1 MNADHVAMFSALD
14 LARML
19 FGVLIVAAGAV
30 SCLFFVGRRKQR
42 EYSLLYFGLGAM
54 LYGVRLFINGSSGYM
69 QGRWDWITE
78 VISLVIPIPLL
89 LFFTATMAKR
99 WRKIAL
105 SSIGIFFVIAAVGM
119 AELFLVHSER
129 ATQKVIHLIAVIVIP
144 VLMVLLFIGG
154 RSATREQKILRAGF
168 FVFLLFIVHTN
179 LGNIGMISHGP
190 DLEFIG
196 FVTFLGCLGY
206 VAAARTQRNE
216 EQLLTLNKE
225 LEIAR
230 GIQAGL
236 LPEKSFSVAGLTAAS
251 RYVPASSVAGDFY
264 DFLPKD
270 GGLGVLIADVSGH
283 GVPAALSAS
292 MVKVA
297 IRAQRDWADDPA
309 RVLSGLNS
317 ILCGNLQG
325 QFVTAGY
332 LFLDPQRGALAY
344 AGAGHPPLLAWR
356 GREKKI
362 ESLEENGLMLG
373 IFPEGVY
380 KCMTAALEP
389 GDRFVLYTDGI
400 TEAPSLSGEEFGM
413 ERFKDFLAK
422 HATSP
427 AQELC
432 DSLVKRVTT
441 WSGNS
446 SREQH
451 DDLTLIESSFPGRAK
466 PAAAGVLR

>member
-1 MNADHVAMFSALD
+1 MDADHVAAFSALD

-30 SCLFFVGRRKQR
+30 SCLFFAFRRKQR
-42 EYSLLYFGLGAM
+42 EYSLLYFGLGAI
-54 LYGVRLFINGSSGYM
+54 LYGVRLFINGSAHYV
-69 QGRWDWITE
+69 QGQWDWITE
-78 VISLVIPIPLL
+78 AISLVIPIPLL
-89 LFFTATMAKR
+89 LFFTATMARR
-99 WRKIAL
+99 WRKLAMW
-105 SSIGIFFVIAAVGM
+105 SIGVFSVIGAVGM
-119 AELFLVHSER
+119 VELFLVHSER
-129 ATQKVIHLIAVIVIP
+129 ATQRVIHLIAVVVIP
-144 VLMVLLFIGG
+144 ILMVLLFVGG

-168 FVFLLFIVHTN
+168 FVFLMFIVHTN
-179 LGNIGMISHGP
+179 LANIGAIPHGP

-196 FVTFLGCLGY
+196 FVAFLGCLGY
-206 VAAARTQRNE
+206 VAAARTHHNE
-216 EQLLTLNKE
+216 ERLLALNKE

-251 RYVPASSVAGDFY
+251 RYVPATSVAGDFY

-270 GGLGVLIADVSGH
+270 SGLGVLIADVSGH

-309 RVLSGLNS
+309 RVLTGLNS

-332 LFLDPQRGALAY
+332 VYLDPGRGALAY

-356 GREKKI
+356 AREKKV
-362 ESLEENGLMLG
+362 ECMEENGLMLG

-380 KCMTAALEP
+380 KCMTADLAP

-400 TEAPSLSGEEFGM
+400 TEAPSLAGEEFGM
-413 ERFKDFLAK
+413 DRFKSFLAE
-422 HATSP
+422 HAASP

-432 DSLVKRVTT
+432 DALVKHVTA
-441 WSGNS
+441 WSGN

-451 DDLTLIESSFPGRAK
+451 DDLTLIVVDYK
-466 PAAAGVLR
+466 AA

>member
-1 MNADHVAMFSALD
+1 MNADHVAAFSALD

-30 SCLFFVGRRKQR
+30 SCLFFAVRLKLR

-54 LYGVRLFINGSSGYM
+54 LYGVRLFINGSSNYM
-69 QGRWDWITE
+69 QEQWDWITE
-78 VISLVIPIPLL
+78 VIALVIPIPLL
-89 LFFTATMAKR
+89 LFFTATMARR
-99 WRKIAL
+99 WRKLAL
-105 SSIGIFFVIAAVGM
+105 WSIGIFCVIGAVGM

-129 ATQKVIHLIAVIVIP
+129 ATQKAIHLIAIVVIP

-154 RSATREQKILRAGF
+154 RTASREQKILRAGF

-179 LGNIGMISHGP
+179 LGNTGMISHGP

-236 LPEKSFSVAGLTAAS
+236 LPEKGFSVAGLTTAS
-251 RYVPASSVAGDFY
+251 RYVPATSVAGDFY

-270 GGLGVLIADVSGH
+270 GGLGILIADVSGH

-297 IRAQRDWADDPA
+297 ITAQRDWANDPA

-325 QFVTAGY
+325 QFVTAGFLY
-332 LFLDPQRGALAY
+332 LDPRRGALTY

-356 GREKKI
+356 GREKKV
-362 ESLEENGLMLG
+362 ESIEENGLMLG
-373 IFPEGVY
+373 IFPEGAY
-380 KCMTAALEP
+380 KSMTAALEP

-400 TEAPSLSGEEFGM
+400 AEAPSLSGEEFGM
-413 ERFKDFLAK
+413 ERFKDFM
-422 HATSP
+422 TQNSGRS
-427 AQELC
+427 AQDFC
-432 DSLVKRVTT
+432 DGLIQHVAA
-441 WSGNS
+441 WCGNS

-451 DDLTLIESSFPGRAK
+451 DDLTLIVVDYKVP
-466 PAAAGVLR
+466 

>member
-1 MNADHVAMFSALD
+1 MNGDHIAAFSALD

-19 FGVLIVAAGAV
+19 FGVLIVAAGTV
-30 SCLFFVGRRKQR
+30 SCLFFAFRRKQR
-42 EYSLLYFGLGAM
+42 EYSLLYFGLGAI
-54 LYGVRLFINGSSGYM
+54 LYGVRLFINGSASYM
-69 QGRWDWITE
+69 HGRWDWITE

-99 WRKIAL
+99 WRRLAL
-105 SSIGIFFVIAAVGM
+105 WSIGVFSVIGAVGM
-119 AELFLVHSER
+119 VELFLVHSER
-129 ATQKVIHLIAVIVIP
+129 ATQRAIHLIAVVVIP
-144 VLMVLLFIGG
+144 ILMVLLFVGG

-179 LGNIGMISHGP
+179 LANIGAIPHGP

-206 VAAARTQRNE
+206 VAAARTHQNE

-225 LEIAR
+225 LAIAR

-251 RYVPASSVAGDFY
+251 RYVPATSVAGDFY

-297 IRAQRDWADDPA
+297 IRAQRDWADKPA
-309 RVLSGLNS
+309 QVLTGLNS

-332 LFLDPQRGALAY
+332 LYLDPRRGALTY
-344 AGAGHPPLLAWR
+344 AGAGHPPLLVWR
-356 GREKKI
+356 AGEAKV
-362 ESLEENGLMLG
+362 ESMEENGLMLG
-373 IFPEGVY
+373 IFPEGAY
-380 KCMTAALEP
+380 KSLTATLNS
-389 GDRFVLYTDGI
+389 GDRFILYTDGI
-400 TEAPSLSGEEFGM
+400 PEAPSASGEEFGM
-413 ERFKDFLAK
+413 ERFKDFLQQNSG
-422 HATSP
+422 HST
-427 AQELC
+427 QELC
-432 DSLVKRVTT
+432 DLLIQQLTA
-441 WSGNS
+441 WCGNS
-446 SREQH
+446 AKEQH
-451 DDLTLIESSFPGRAK
+451 DDLTLIVVDYK
-466 PAAAGVLR
+466 AA

>member
-1 MNADHVAMFSALD
+1 
-14 LARML
+14 
-19 FGVLIVAAGAV
+19 
-30 SCLFFVGRRKQR
+30 
-42 EYSLLYFGLGAM
+42 
-54 LYGVRLFINGSSGYM
+54 M
-69 QGRWDWITE
+69 QGQWDWITE
-78 VISLVIPIPLL
+78 AISLVIPIPLL
-89 LFFTATMAKR
+89 LFFTATMARR
-99 WRKIAL
+99 WRKLAL
-105 SSIGIFFVIAAVGM
+105 WSIGVFSVIGAVGM
-119 AELFLVHSER
+119 VELFLVHSER
-129 ATQKVIHLIAVIVIP
+129 ATQRVIHLIAVVVIP
-144 VLMVLLFIGG
+144 ILMVLLFVGG

-168 FVFLLFIVHTN
+168 FVFLMFIVHTN
-179 LGNIGMISHGP
+179 LANIGAIPHGP

-196 FVTFLGCLGY
+196 FVAFLGCLGY
-206 VAAARTQRNE
+206 VAAARTHHNE
-216 EQLLTLNKE
+216 ERLLALNKE

-251 RYVPASSVAGDFY
+251 RYVPATSVAGDFY

-270 GGLGVLIADVSGH
+270 SGLGVLIADVSGH

-309 RVLSGLNS
+309 RVLTGLNS

-332 LFLDPQRGALAY
+332 VYLDPGRGALAY

-356 GREKKI
+356 AREKKV
-362 ESLEENGLMLG
+362 ECMEENGLMLG

-380 KCMTAALEP
+380 KCMTADLAP

-400 TEAPSLSGEEFGM
+400 TEAPSLAGEEFGM
-413 ERFKDFLAK
+413 DRFKSFLAE
-422 HATSP
+422 HAASP

-432 DSLVKRVTT
+432 DALVKHVTA
-441 WSGNS
+441 WSGN

-451 DDLTLIESSFPGRAK
+451 DDLTLVVVDYK
-466 PAAAGVLR
+466 AA

>member
-1 MNADHVAMFSALD
+1 MNADHVAAFSALD

-30 SCLFFVGRRKQR
+30 SCLFFAVRRKQR
-42 EYSLLYFGLGAM
+42 EYSLLYFGLGAI
-54 LYGVRLFINGSSGYM
+54 LYGVRLFINGSSHYM

-78 VISLVIPIPLL
+78 AISLVIPIPLL
-89 LFFTATMAKR
+89 LFFTATMARR
-99 WRKIAL
+99 WRKLAL
-105 SSIGIFFVIAAVGM
+105 WSIGVFCVIGAVGM

-129 ATQKVIHLIAVIVIP
+129 ATQKAIHLIAIVVIP
-144 VLMVLLFIGG
+144 LLMVLLFVGG

-168 FVFLLFIVHTN
+168 FVFLVFIVHTN
-179 LGNIGMISHGP
+179 LANIGVIPHGP
-190 DLEFIG
+190 ELEFIG

-216 EQLLTLNKE
+216 EQLLTLSKE

-236 LPEKSFSVAGLTAAS
+236 LPEKSFSVAGLTTAS
-251 RYVPASSVAGDFY
+251 RYIPASSVAGDFY

-297 IRAQRDWADDPA
+297 IRAQRDWADKPA
-309 RVLSGLNS
+309 QVLTGLNS
-317 ILCGNLQG
+317 ILCGSLQG

-332 LFLDPQRGALAY
+332 LYLDPSRGALAY
-344 AGAGHPPLLAWR
+344 AGAGHPPLLVWR
-356 GREKKI
+356 AREARV
-362 ESLEENGLMLG
+362 ESMEENGLMLG
-373 IFPEGVY
+373 IFPEGAY
-380 KCMTAALEP
+380 KSMTGSLEP

-400 TEAPSLSGEEFGM
+400 PEAPTLSGEEFGM
-413 ERFKDFLAK
+413 ERFKSFLAE
-422 HATSP
+422 HAGSS

-432 DSLVKRVTT
+432 DALMKHLTA
-441 WSGNS
+441 WSGS
-446 SREQH
+446 TREQH
-451 DDLTLIESSFPGRAK
+451 DDLTLIVVDYK
-466 PAAAGVLR
+466 AA

>member
-1 MNADHVAMFSALD
+1 MNADHIAAFSALD

-30 SCLFFVGRRKQR
+30 SCLFFTGLRKQR
-42 EYSLLYFGLGAM
+42 EYSLLYFGLGAI
-54 LYGVRLFINGSSGYM
+54 LYGVRLFINGSSSYM
-69 QGRWDWITE
+69 HGRWDWITE
-78 VISLVIPIPLL
+78 MISLVIPIPLL
-89 LFFTATMAKR
+89 LFFTATMARR
-99 WRKIAL
+99 WRKLAL
-105 SSIGIFFVIAAVGM
+105 WSIGIFSVIGAVGM

-129 ATQKVIHLIAVIVIP
+129 ATQRAIHLIAVVVIP
-144 VLMVLLFIGG
+144 VLMVLLFVGG

-168 FVFLLFIVHTN
+168 FVFLVFIVHTN
-179 LGNIGMISHGP
+179 LANIGAITHGP

-236 LPEKSFSVAGLTAAS
+236 LPEKNFSVAGLIAAS
-251 RYVPASSVAGDFY
+251 RYIPATSVAGDFY

-297 IRAQRDWADDPA
+297 IRAQHDWADDPA
-309 RVLSGLNS
+309 RVLRGLNS

-332 LFLDPQRGALAY
+332 LYLDPRRGAVTY

-356 GREKKI
+356 GREKRV
-362 ESLEENGLMLG
+362 ESMEENGLMLG
-373 IFPEGVY
+373 IFPEGAY
-380 KCMTAALEP
+380 KSMTAALEP

-400 TEAPSLSGEEFGM
+400 AEAPSLSGEEFGM
-413 ERFKDFLAK
+413 DRFKSFLAE
-422 HATSP
+422 HAASS

-432 DSLVKRVTT
+432 DALIKHVTA
-441 WSGNS
+441 WSGS
-446 SREQH
+446 PREQH
-451 DDLTLIESSFPGRAK
+451 DDLTLIVVDYK
-466 PAAAGVLR
+466 AA

>member
-1 MNADHVAMFSALD
+1 MDADHVAAFSALD

-30 SCLFFVGRRKQR
+30 SCLFFAFRRKQR
-42 EYSLLYFGLGAM
+42 EYSLLYFGLGAI
-54 LYGVRLFINGSSGYM
+54 LYGVRLFINGSAHYM
-69 QGRWDWITE
+69 QGQWDWITE
-78 VISLVIPIPLL
+78 AISLVIPIPLL
-89 LFFTATMAKR
+89 LFFTATIVRR
-99 WRKIAL
+99 WRKLAL
-105 SSIGIFFVIAAVGM
+105 WSIGVFSVIGAVGM
-119 AELFLVHSER
+119 VELFVVHSER
-129 ATQKVIHLIAVIVIP
+129 ATQRVIHLIAVVVIP
-144 VLMVLLFIGG
+144 ILMVLLFVGG

-168 FVFLLFIVHTN
+168 FVFLMFIVHTN
-179 LGNIGMISHGP
+179 LANIGAIPHGP

-196 FVTFLGCLGY
+196 FVAFLGCLGY
-206 VAAARTQRNE
+206 VAAARTHHNE
-216 EQLLTLNKE
+216 ERLLALNKE
-225 LEIAR
+225 MEIAR

-251 RYVPASSVAGDFY
+251 RYVPATSVAGDFY

-270 GGLGVLIADVSGH
+270 SGLGVLIADVSGH

-309 RVLSGLNS
+309 RVLTGLNS

-332 LFLDPQRGALAY
+332 LYLDPGRGALAY

-356 GREKKI
+356 AREKKV
-362 ESLEENGLMLG
+362 ECMEENGLMLG
-373 IFPEGVY
+373 IFPEGAY
-380 KCMTAALEP
+380 KCMTADLAP

-413 ERFKDFLAK
+413 DRFKSFLAE
-422 HATSP
+422 HAASP

-432 DSLVKRVTT
+432 DALVKHVRA
-441 WSGNS
+441 WSGN

-451 DDLTLIESSFPGRAK
+451 DDLTLVVVDYK
-466 PAAAGVLR
+466 AA

>member
-1 MNADHVAMFSALD
+1 MNADHVAAFSALD

-30 SCLFFVGRRKQR
+30 SCLFFAVRRKQR
-42 EYSLLYFGLGAM
+42 EYSLLYFGLGAI
-54 LYGVRLFINGSSGYM
+54 LYGVRLFINGSSHYM
-69 QGRWDWITE
+69 QERWDWITE
-78 VISLVIPIPLL
+78 AISLVIPIPLL
-89 LFFTATMAKR
+89 LFFTATMARR
-99 WRKIAL
+99 WRKL
-105 SSIGIFFVIAAVGM
+105 VLWSIGVFCVIGAVGM

-129 ATQKVIHLIAVIVIP
+129 ATQKAIHLIAIVVIP
-144 VLMVLLFIGG
+144 LLMVLLFVGG

-168 FVFLLFIVHTN
+168 FVFLVFIVHTN
-179 LGNIGMISHGP
+179 LANIGVIPHGP

-216 EQLLTLNKE
+216 EQLLTLSKE

-236 LPEKSFSVAGLTAAS
+236 LPEKSFSVAGLTTAS
-251 RYVPASSVAGDFY
+251 RYIPASSVAGDFY
-264 DFLPKD
+264 DFLPTD

-297 IRAQRDWADDPA
+297 IRAQRDWADKPA
-309 RVLSGLNS
+309 QVLTGLNS
-317 ILCGNLQG
+317 ILCGSLQG

-332 LFLDPQRGALAY
+332 LYLDPSRGALAY
-344 AGAGHPPLLAWR
+344 AGAGHPPLLVWR
-356 GREKKI
+356 AREARV
-362 ESLEENGLMLG
+362 ECMEENGLMLG
-373 IFPEGVY
+373 IFPEGAY
-380 KCMTAALEP
+380 KSMTAALEP

-400 TEAPSLSGEEFGM
+400 AEAPSLSGEEFGM
-413 ERFKDFLAK
+413 ERFKSFLAE
-422 HATSP
+422 HSGSS

-432 DSLVKRVTT
+432 DALIKRVTA
-441 WSGNS
+441 WSGS
-446 SREQH
+446 PREQH
-451 DDLTLIESSFPGRAK
+451 DDLTLIVVDYK
-466 PAAAGVLR
+466 AA

>member
-1 MNADHVAMFSALD
+1 MNADHVAAFSALD

-30 SCLFFVGRRKQR
+30 SCLFFAVRLKLR

-54 LYGVRLFINGSSGYM
+54 LYGVRLFINGSSNYM
-69 QGRWDWITE
+69 QEQWDWITE
-78 VISLVIPIPLL
+78 VIALVIPIPLL
-89 LFFTATMAKR
+89 LFFTATMARR
-99 WRKIAL
+99 WRKLAL
-105 SSIGIFFVIAAVGM
+105 WSIGIFCVIGAVGM
-119 AELFLVHSER
+119 AELFLVQSER
-129 ATQKVIHLIAVIVIP
+129 ATQKAIHLIAVVVIP

-154 RSATREQKILRAGF
+154 RTASREQKILRAGF

-216 EQLLTLNKE
+216 EQLLILNKE

-230 GIQAGL
+230 GIQASL
-236 LPEKSFSVAGLTAAS
+236 LPEKGFSVAGLTTAS
-251 RYVPASSVAGDFY
+251 RYVPATSVAGDFY
-264 DFLPKD
+264 DFLPQD
-270 GGLGVLIADVSGH
+270 GGLGILIADVSGH

-297 IRAQRDWADDPA
+297 ITAQRDWANDPA

-332 LFLDPQRGALAY
+332 LYLDPRRGALAY

-356 GREKKI
+356 RREQRI
-362 ESLEENGLMLG
+362 ASIEENGLMLG

-380 KCMTAALEP
+380 KSMTAALEP

-400 TEAPSLSGEEFGM
+400 TEAPSLTGEEFGM
-413 ERFKDFLAK
+413 ERFKDFM
-422 HATSP
+422 TQNSGRS
-427 AQELC
+427 AQDFC
-432 DSLVKRVTT
+432 DGLIQHVAAWCGS
-441 WSGNS
+441 S

-451 DDLTLIESSFPGRAK
+451 DDLTLIVVDYK
-466 PAAAGVLR
+466 AA

>member
-1 MNADHVAMFSALD
+1 MDADHVAAFSALD

-30 SCLFFVGRRKQR
+30 SCLFFAIRRKQR
-42 EYSLLYFGLGAM
+42 EYSLLYFGLGAI
-54 LYGVRLFINGSSGYM
+54 LYGVRLFINGSAHYM
-69 QGRWDWITE
+69 QGQWDWITE
-78 VISLVIPIPLL
+78 AISLVIPIPLL
-89 LFFTATMAKR
+89 LFFTATMVRR
-99 WRKIAL
+99 WRKLAL
-105 SSIGIFFVIAAVGM
+105 WSIGVFSVIGAVGM
-119 AELFLVHSER
+119 VELFVVHSER
-129 ATQKVIHLIAVIVIP
+129 ATQRVIHLIAVVVIP
-144 VLMVLLFIGG
+144 ILMVLLFVGG

-168 FVFLLFIVHTN
+168 FVFLMFIVHTN
-179 LGNIGMISHGP
+179 LANIGAIPHGP

-196 FVTFLGCLGY
+196 FVAFLGCLGY
-206 VAAARTQRNE
+206 VAAARTHHNE
-216 EQLLTLNKE
+216 ERLLALNKE
-225 LEIAR
+225 MEIAR

-251 RYVPASSVAGDFY
+251 RYVPATSVAGDFY

-270 GGLGVLIADVSGH
+270 SGLGVLIADVSGH

-309 RVLSGLNS
+309 RVLTGLNS

-332 LFLDPQRGALAY
+332 LYLDPGRGALAY

-356 GREKKI
+356 AREKKV
-362 ESLEENGLMLG
+362 ECMEENGLMLG
-373 IFPEGVY
+373 IFPEGAY
-380 KCMTAALEP
+380 KCMTADLAP

-413 ERFKDFLAK
+413 DRFKSFLAE
-422 HATSP
+422 HAASP

-432 DSLVKRVTT
+432 DALVKHVRA
-441 WSGNS
+441 WSGN

-451 DDLTLIESSFPGRAK
+451 DDLTLVVVDYK
-466 PAAAGVLR
+466 AA

>member
-1 MNADHVAMFSALD
+1 MNADHVALFSALD

-19 FGVLIVAAGAV
+19 FGVLIVPAGAV
-30 SCLFFVGRRKQR
+30 SCLFFAVRRKQR
-42 EYSLLYFGLGAM
+42 EYSLLYFGLGAI
-54 LYGVRLFINGSSGYM
+54 LYGVRLFINGSSNYM
-69 QGRWDWITE
+69 QGRWDPITE

-99 WRKIAL
+99 WRKL
-105 SSIGIFFVIAAVGM
+105 VLWSIGVFCVIGAVGM

-129 ATQKVIHLIAVIVIP
+129 ATQKVIHLIAVVVIP
-144 VLMVLLFIGG
+144 VLMVLLFVGG
-154 RSATREQKILRAGF
+154 RSATRDQKILRAGF
-168 FVFLLFIVHTN
+168 FIFLLFIVHTN
-179 LGNIGMISHGP
+179 LTNIGAIQHGP

-236 LPEKSFSVAGLTAAS
+236 LPEKSFSVAGLTTAS
-251 RYVPASSVAGDFY
+251 RYVPATSVAGDFY

-297 IRAQRDWADDPA
+297 IRAQRDWADKPA
-309 RVLSGLNS
+309 QVLTGLNA
-317 ILCGNLQG
+317 ILCGSLQG

-332 LFLDPQRGALAY
+332 LYLDPRRGALAY
-344 AGAGHPPLLAWR
+344 AGAGHPPLLIWR
-356 GREKKI
+356 AQDARV
-362 ESLEENGLMLG
+362 ESMEENGLMLG
-373 IFPEGVY
+373 IFPEGAY
-380 KCMTAALEP
+380 KSLSATLNS
-389 GDRFVLYTDGI
+389 GDRFILYTDGI
-400 TEAPSLSGEEFGM
+400 TEAPSASGEEFGM
-413 ERFKDFLAK
+413 ERLKDFLQQNSG
-422 HATSP
+422 HST
-427 AQELC
+427 QELC
-432 DSLVKRVTT
+432 DLLIQQLAA
-441 WSGNS
+441 WCGNS
-446 SREQH
+446 AKDQH
-451 DDLTLIESSFPGRAK
+451 DDLTFIVVDYK
-466 PAAAGVLR
+466 AA

>member
-1 MNADHVAMFSALD
+1 MDADHVAAFSALD

-30 SCLFFVGRRKQR
+30 SCLFFAFRRKQR
-42 EYSLLYFGLGAM
+42 EYSLLYFGLGAI
-54 LYGVRLFINGSSGYM
+54 LYGVRLFINGSAHYM
-69 QGRWDWITE
+69 QGQWDWITE
-78 VISLVIPIPLL
+78 AISLVIPIPLL
-89 LFFTATMAKR
+89 LFFTATMARR
-99 WRKIAL
+99 WRKLAL
-105 SSIGIFFVIAAVGM
+105 WSIGVFSVIGAVGM
-119 AELFLVHSER
+119 VELFLVHSER
-129 ATQKVIHLIAVIVIP
+129 ATQRVIHLIAVVVIP
-144 VLMVLLFIGG
+144 ILMVLLFVGG

-168 FVFLLFIVHTN
+168 FVFLMFIVHTN
-179 LGNIGMISHGP
+179 LANIGAIPHGP

-196 FVTFLGCLGY
+196 FVAFLGCLGY
-206 VAAARTQRNE
+206 VAAARTHHNE
-216 EQLLTLNKE
+216 ERLLALNKE

-251 RYVPASSVAGDFY
+251 RYVPATSVAGDFY

-270 GGLGVLIADVSGH
+270 SGLGVLIADVSGH

-309 RVLSGLNS
+309 RVLTGLNS

-332 LFLDPQRGALAY
+332 VYLDPGRGALAY

-356 GREKKI
+356 AREKKV
-362 ESLEENGLMLG
+362 ECMEENGLMLG
-373 IFPEGVY
+373 IFPEGAY
-380 KCMTAALEP
+380 KCMTADLEP

-413 ERFKDFLAK
+413 DRFKSFLAE
-422 HATSP
+422 HAASP

-432 DSLVKRVTT
+432 DALVKHVTA
-441 WSGNS
+441 WSGN

-451 DDLTLIESSFPGRAK
+451 DDLTLIVVDYK
-466 PAAAGVLR
+466 AA

>member
-1 MNADHVAMFSALD
+1 
-14 LARML
+14 ML

-30 SCLFFVGRRKQR
+30 SCLVFAGRRKQR
-42 EYSLLYFGLGAM
+42 EYSLLYFGLGAI
-54 LYGVRLFINGSSGYM
+54 LYGVRLFINGSSNYM
-69 QGRWDWITE
+69 QERWDWITE

-89 LFFTATMAKR
+89 LFFTATMARR
-99 WRKIAL
+99 WRKLALWSIAVF
-105 SSIGIFFVIAAVGM
+105 SVIGAVGM

-129 ATQKVIHLIAVIVIP
+129 ATQRAIHLIAIVVIP

-179 LGNIGMISHGP
+179 LANIGAIQHGP

-206 VAAARTQRNE
+206 VAAARTQRTE

-225 LEIAR
+225 MEIAR

-251 RYVPASSVAGDFY
+251 RYVPATSVAGDFY

-297 IRAQRDWADDPA
+297 IRAQRDWADKPA
-309 RVLSGLNS
+309 QVLTGLNS
-317 ILCGNLQG
+317 ILCGSLQG

-332 LFLDPQRGALAY
+332 LYLDPGCGALAY

-356 GREKKI
+356 AREKKV
-362 ESLEENGLMLG
+362 ECMEENGLMLG
-373 IFPEGVY
+373 IFPEGAY
-380 KCMTAALEP
+380 KSMTADLEP

-413 ERFKDFLAK
+413 DRFKSFLAE
-422 HATSP
+422 HAGRS

-432 DSLVKRVTT
+432 DALVKHVTA

-446 SREQH
+446 AREQH
-451 DDLTLIESSFPGRAK
+451 DDLTLIVVDYN
-466 PAAAGVLR
+466 AG

>member
-1 MNADHVAMFSALD
+1 MDADHVAAFSALD

-30 SCLFFVGRRKQR
+30 SCLFFAIRRKQR
-42 EYSLLYFGLGAM
+42 EYSLLYFGLGAI
-54 LYGVRLFINGSSGYM
+54 LYGVRLFINGSAHYM
-69 QGRWDWITE
+69 QGQWDWITE
-78 VISLVIPIPLL
+78 AISLVIPIPLL
-89 LFFTATMAKR
+89 LFFTATMARR
-99 WRKIAL
+99 WRKLAL
-105 SSIGIFFVIAAVGM
+105 WSIGVFSVIGAVGM
-119 AELFLVHSER
+119 VELFLVHSER
-129 ATQKVIHLIAVIVIP
+129 ATQRVIHLIAVVVIP
-144 VLMVLLFIGG
+144 ILMVLLFVGG

-168 FVFLLFIVHTN
+168 FVFLMFIVHTN
-179 LGNIGMISHGP
+179 LANIGAIPHGP

-196 FVTFLGCLGY
+196 FVAFLGCLGY
-206 VAAARTQRNE
+206 VAAARTHHNE
-216 EQLLTLNKE
+216 ERLLALNKE
-225 LEIAR
+225 MEIAR

-251 RYVPASSVAGDFY
+251 RYVPATSVAGDFY

-270 GGLGVLIADVSGH
+270 SGLGVLIADVSGH

-309 RVLSGLNS
+309 RVLTGLNS

-332 LFLDPQRGALAY
+332 LYLDPGRGALAY

-356 GREKKI
+356 AREKKV
-362 ESLEENGLMLG
+362 ECMEENGLMLG
-373 IFPEGVY
+373 IFPEGAY
-380 KCMTAALEP
+380 KCMTADLAP

-413 ERFKDFLAK
+413 DRFKSFLAE
-422 HATSP
+422 HAASP

-432 DSLVKRVTT
+432 DALVKHVRA
-441 WSGNS
+441 WSGN

-451 DDLTLIESSFPGRAK
+451 DDLTLVVVDYK
-466 PAAAGVLR
+466 AA

>member
-1 MNADHVAMFSALD
+1 MAFSALD

-30 SCLFFVGRRKQR
+30 SCLFFAFRRKQR
-42 EYSLLYFGLGAM
+42 EYSLLYFGLGAI
-54 LYGVRLFINGSSGYM
+54 LYGVRLFINGSSSYM
-69 QGRWDWITE
+69 HGRWDWITE
-78 VISLVIPIPLL
+78 AISLVIPIPLL

-99 WRKIAL
+99 WRKL
-105 SSIGIFFVIAAVGM
+105 VLWSIGLFSVIGAVGM
-119 AELFLVHSER
+119 VELFLVHSER
-129 ATQKVIHLIAVIVIP
+129 ATQRAIHLIAVVVIP
-144 VLMVLLFIGG
+144 ILMVLLFVGG

-179 LGNIGMISHGP
+179 LANIGAIPHGP

-206 VAAARTQRNE
+206 VAAARTHQNE
-216 EQLLTLNKE
+216 EKLLTLNKE

-251 RYVPASSVAGDFY
+251 RYVPATSVAGDFY

-297 IRAQRDWADDPA
+297 IRAQRDWADKPA
-309 RVLSGLNS
+309 QVLTGLNS

-332 LFLDPQRGALAY
+332 LYLDPRRGSLAY
-344 AGAGHPPLLAWR
+344 AGAGHPPLLVWR
-356 GREKKI
+356 AGEARV
-362 ESLEENGLMLG
+362 ESMEENGLMLG

-380 KCMTAALEP
+380 KSRTATLNS
-389 GDRFVLYTDGI
+389 GDRFILYTDGI
-400 TEAPSLSGEEFGM
+400 PEAPSASGEEFGM
-413 ERFKDFLAK
+413 ERFKDFLRQNSA
-422 HATSP
+422 HST
-427 AQELC
+427 QELC
-432 DSLVKRVTT
+432 DLLIQRLAA
-441 WSGNS
+441 WCGNGT
-446 SREQH
+446 REQH
-451 DDLTLIESSFPGRAK
+451 DDLTLIVVDYK
-466 PAAAGVLR
+466 AA

>member
-1 MNADHVAMFSALD
+1 MNTDHVAAFSGLD

-30 SCLFFVGRRKQR
+30 SCLFFAVRLKLR

-54 LYGVRLFINGSSGYM
+54 LYGVRLFINGSSNYM
-69 QGRWDWITE
+69 QEQWDWITE
-78 VISLVIPIPLL
+78 VIALVIPIPLL
-89 LFFTATMAKR
+89 LFFTATMARR
-99 WRKIAL
+99 WRKLAL
-105 SSIGIFFVIAAVGM
+105 WSIGIFCVIGAVGM
-119 AELFLVHSER
+119 AELFLVQSER
-129 ATQKVIHLIAVIVIP
+129 ATQKAIHLIAIVVIP

-154 RSATREQKILRAGF
+154 RTASREQKILRAGF

-236 LPEKSFSVAGLTAAS
+236 LPEKGFSVAGLTTAS
-251 RYVPASSVAGDFY
+251 RYVPATSVAGDFY

-270 GGLGVLIADVSGH
+270 GGLGILIADVSGH

-297 IRAQRDWADDPA
+297 ITAQRDWANDPA

-332 LFLDPQRGALAY
+332 LYLDPRRGALAY

-356 GREKKI
+356 GREKKV
-362 ESLEENGLMLG
+362 ESIEENGLMLG
-373 IFPEGVY
+373 IFPEGAY
-380 KCMTAALEP
+380 KSMTAALEP

-400 TEAPSLSGEEFGM
+400 AEAPSLSGEEFGM
-413 ERFKDFLAK
+413 ERFKDFM
-422 HATSP
+422 TQNSGRS
-427 AQELC
+427 AQDFC
-432 DSLVKRVTT
+432 DGLIQHVAA
-441 WSGNS
+441 WCGS
-446 SREQH
+446 SDREQH
-451 DDLTLIESSFPGRAK
+451 DDLTLIVVDYK
-466 PAAAGVLR
+466 AA

>member
-1 MNADHVAMFSALD
+1 MNADHIAAFSALD

-19 FGVLIVAAGAV
+19 FGVLIVAAGTV
-30 SCLFFVGRRKQR
+30 SCLFFAVRRKQR
-42 EYSLLYFGLGAM
+42 EYSLLYFGLGAI
-54 LYGVRLFINGSSGYM
+54 LYGVRLFINGSSNYM

-89 LFFTATMAKR
+89 LFFTATMARR
-99 WRKIAL
+99 WRKLAL
-105 SSIGIFFVIAAVGM
+105 WSIGIFSVIGAISM

-129 ATQKVIHLIAVIVIP
+129 ATQRAIHLIAVVVIP
-144 VLMVLLFIGG
+144 VLMVLLYVGG

-168 FVFLLFIVHTN
+168 FIFLVFIVHTN
-179 LGNIGMISHGP
+179 LANIEAIPHGP

-251 RYVPASSVAGDFY
+251 RYIPATSVAGDFY

-297 IRAQRDWADDPA
+297 ISAQRDWADDPA

-332 LFLDPQRGALAY
+332 LYLNPRRGALAY
-344 AGAGHPPLLAWR
+344 AGAGHPPVLAWR
-356 GREKKI
+356 GREKRV
-362 ESLEENGLMLG
+362 ESMEENGLMLG
-373 IFPEGVY
+373 IFPEGAY
-380 KCMTAALEP
+380 KSMTAALEP

-400 TEAPSLSGEEFGM
+400 AEAPSLSGEEFGM
-413 ERFKDFLAK
+413 DRFKSFLAE
-422 HATSP
+422 HAGSS

-432 DSLVKRVTT
+432 DALIKHVTA
-441 WSGNS
+441 WSGS
-446 SREQH
+446 TREQH
-451 DDLTLIESSFPGRAK
+451 DDLTLIVVDYK
-466 PAAAGVLR
+466 AA